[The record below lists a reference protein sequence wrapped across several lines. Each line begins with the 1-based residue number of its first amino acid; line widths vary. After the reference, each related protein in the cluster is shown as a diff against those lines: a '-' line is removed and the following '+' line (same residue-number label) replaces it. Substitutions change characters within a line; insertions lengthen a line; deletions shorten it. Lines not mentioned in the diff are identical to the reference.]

1 MLRLKSERGAISV
14 LVALMMVMLLGFAA
28 IAVDVSAVYA
38 KKQRLQNGA
47 DAAALAIAQDCAS
60 GACGTPQVTAQTLVA
75 SNLTGS
81 VTTVLAP
88 TFTSSPNQVTVSA
101 STINSDLF
109 APVLGISQTTVKATA
124 TAGWGQPV
132 AGTTVLPL
140 AFSWCAFKAQTGGG
154 LPSGTTVRTILFTK
168 TDGTSCTGPSGNA
181 VPGGFAWIKPNA
193 GTCQATTSVTPTG
206 QTPSD
211 TGNSVPAGCSP
222 ADMAALLGK
231 TVLLPLYD
239 NAGGTGNNAWYHIYG
254 YVAFQLT
261 GYFFAGQYKS
271 PIPPCSGNS
280 RCVSGYFTKFVDLS
294 QAFTYGV
301 GNPNLGFSLV
311 TLTH

>member
-1 MLRLKSERGAISV
+1 MFRLKNERGAVGI
-14 LVALMMVMLLGFAA
+14 LVALLMVLLLGFAA
-28 IAVDVSAVYA
+28 VAVDVSAVYA

-47 DAAALAIAQDCAS
+47 DAAALAVAQDCAT
-60 GACGTPQVTAQTLVA
+60 GACGSFQVTAQVLVA

-81 VTTVLAP
+81 VSNVSAP
-88 TFTSSPNQVTVSA
+88 TFASNPNRVTVSA
-101 STINSDLF
+101 STTNKDVF
-109 APVLGISQTTVKATA
+109 APVLGITDTTVNVTA
-124 TAGWGQPV
+124 TAGWGQPT

-168 TDGTSCTGPSGNA
+168 TDGTTCTGPSGNA
-181 VPGGFAWIKPNA
+181 VPGGFAWLKPDS
-193 GTCQATTSVTPTG
+193 GSCQATTSISTG

-211 TGNSVPAGCSP
+211 PGNSVPAGCTS
-222 ADMAALLGK
+222 ADMSTQLGK

-239 NAGGTGNNAWYHIYG
+239 KADASGNNAWYHIYG
-254 YVAFQLT
+254 YVAFRLT
-261 GYFFAGQYKS
+261 GYFFGGQYQS
-271 PIPPCSGNS
+271 PSPPCSGNS

-294 QAFTYGV
+294 QAFTYGT
-301 GNPNLGFSLV
+301 GSRDLGLSLV